1 MNIFLSQDAVRG
13 YDVDHIKSLNNR
25 YGESDGKWLGSGD
38 VKVIR
43 ESKYFHAIDW
53 RLEPQVC
60 VVILSLRSV
69 VMHTDAIEW

>member
-1 MNIFLSQDAVRG
+1 
-13 YDVDHIKSLNNR
+13 
-25 YGESDGKWLGSGD
+25 

-69 VMHTDAIEW
+69 VMHTDAIE